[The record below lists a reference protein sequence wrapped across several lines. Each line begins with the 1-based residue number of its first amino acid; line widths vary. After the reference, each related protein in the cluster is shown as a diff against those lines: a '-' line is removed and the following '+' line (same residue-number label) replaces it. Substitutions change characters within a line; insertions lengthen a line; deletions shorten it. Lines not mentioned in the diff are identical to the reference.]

1 MTVGYFMFLSE
12 PQDPPEYDNLNI
24 DPSYEGDEDYDEDY
38 DEDEVSN
45 QTVLIAVRRDFW
57 EENGCLDDQGG
68 YDPLL
73 PPGME
78 DFAES
83 HYDYSGLGTREE
95 VKALMVAAGWEEKE
109 LFGS

>member
-12 PQDPPEYDNLNI
+12 PRDPDYEDPNT
-24 DPSYEGDEDYDEDY
+24 DPSYEDDEDYG
-38 DEDEVSN
+38 EDEIDGEE
-45 QTVLIAVRRDFW
+45 TVLVAVRRDFW

-78 DFAES
+78 ELAES

-95 VKALMVAAGWEEKE
+95 VTALMVAAGWEEKE
-109 LFGS
+109 LFED